1 MSDKTQVYERE
12 EIAVSYDP
20 ARCIHAAEC
29 VRGLPA
35 VFDPKKTRWI
45 QLENG
50 SVAAIQAVVARCPT
64 GALQARLK
72 KETGMSDQPIG
83 PLIIQLA
90 ENGPLLVRGAVRV
103 QTADGRLVAEGD
115 KLALCRC
122 GGTSNAPLCDG
133 THTKNGFCPKV

>member
-1 MSDKTQVYERE
+1 MSDRIQVYERE

-35 VFDPKKTRWI
+35 VFDPKRTRWI

-50 SVAAIQAVVARCPT
+50 TVEAIQAVVAKCPT

-72 KETGMSDQPIG
+72 KGNEMSDQEFG
-83 PLIIQLA
+83 PVVIQLA
-90 ENGPLLVRGAVRV
+90 KNGPLLVRGAVRV
-103 QTADGRLVAEGD
+103 QAADGSVVAEGD

-133 THTKNGFCPKV
+133 THAKNGFCPRV

>member
-1 MSDKTQVYERE
+1 MSDRIQVYERE

-35 VFDPKKTRWI
+35 VFDPKRTRWI

-50 SVAAIQAVVARCPT
+50 TVDAIQAVVAKCPT
-64 GALQARLK
+64 GALQARPK
-72 KETGMSDQPIG
+72 KGNEMSDQEIG
-83 PLIIQLA
+83 PLVIQLA
-90 ENGPLLVRGAVRV
+90 KNGPLLVRGALRV
-103 QTADGRLVAEGD
+103 QAADGSVVAEGD

-122 GGTSNAPLCDG
+122 GGTANAPLCDG
-133 THTKNGFCPKV
+133 THAKNGFCPKV